1 MPVKRL
7 GVATPAP
14 NAQTLLAQ
22 ADVTGV
28 ASVII
33 TNLGATPIAAT
44 VFIEPYDNP
53 GSPNFYAYVVNNLTV
68 GVGQTFETFRFALNV
83 DDNVYVA
90 SDSSTAAFSMT
101 IAYEQEGKSNIVY
114 QLNAPGSPA
123 VGDIWVNS
131 LSQAV
136 SLYTGSGWNTV
147 ATIAPTGPTGPTGPV
162 GTFGPTGPT
171 GPDGSGVRV
180 LGTYSTYAGLVSDNP
195 TGNIGDAYVVVDELY
210 VWSDL
215 NQEWANVGPFLGPT
229 GPTGASITGPTGAEG
244 ATGPT
249 GPEGPTGPSGGP
261 TGPTGAEGA
270 TGPTGPTGASVV
282 GPTGP
287 TGPAGAD
294 STVEGPT
301 GPTGPAVTGPTGPT
315 GPTGA
320 SGDWAIPQTIV
331 TKATTATL
339 ALSNAGTL
347 IKTTSASAMQ
357 IIIPTEATEAFSIG
371 QRVDILQ
378 YGAGQVT
385 VVAASGVT
393 LHANPTAKLRAQF
406 STVTIIKVAA
416 DEWVLAGDVALT

>member
-7 GVATPAP
+7 GVVAPAA

-22 ADVTGV
+22 SDVAGV

-33 TNLGATPIAAT
+33 TNKSGIPLAAT
-44 VFIEPYDNP
+44 VFVEPYDNP
-53 GSPNFYAYVVNNLTV
+53 GSPNYYSYVVNNLTV
-68 GVGQTFETFRFALNV
+68 GVGQTFETFRFAVNV
-83 DDNVYVA
+83 DDNIYVLT
-90 SDSSTAAFSMT
+90 DSANAGFVATV
-101 IAYEQEGKSNIVY
+101 AYEQEGKSNIVY

-131 LSQAV
+131 LTQDV
-136 SLYTGSGWNTV
+136 SLYTGFGWNTV
-147 ATIAPTGPTGPTGPV
+147 ATVAPIGPTGPTGPT

-180 LGTYSTYAGLVSDNP
+180 LGTYATYAGLVADNP
-195 TGNIGDAYVVVDELY
+195 TGAIGDAYVVVDELY

-215 NQEWANVGPFLGPT
+215 NQEWANVGTFAGPT
-229 GPTGASITGPTGAEG
+229 GPTGASITGPTGPG
-244 ATGPT
+244 ITGPT

-261 TGPTGAEGA
+261 TGPTGATGDTGPIGPTGA
-270 TGPTGPTGASVV
+270 SIVGPTGPTGA
-282 GPTGP
+282 T
-287 TGPAGAD
+287 GAD

-301 GPTGPAVTGPTGPT
+301 GPTGPSVTGPTGPL

-320 SGDWAIPQTIV
+320 AGDWATAQTVV

-339 ALSNAGTL
+339 VLANAGAL

-357 IIIPTEATEAFSIG
+357 IIIPLEATDAFSIG
-371 QRVDILQ
+371 QRVDIMQ
-378 YGAGQVT
+378 YGSGQVT
-385 VVAASGVT
+385 VAATSGVT

-406 STVTIIKVAA
+406 STATIIKIAA